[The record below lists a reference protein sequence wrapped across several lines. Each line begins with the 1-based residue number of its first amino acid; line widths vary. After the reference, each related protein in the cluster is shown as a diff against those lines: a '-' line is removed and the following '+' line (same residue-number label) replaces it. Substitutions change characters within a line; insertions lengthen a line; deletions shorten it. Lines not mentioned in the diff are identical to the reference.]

1 MFLASS
7 FSLNKGDTMAKCW
20 KSKPRLSPSLCSTSF
35 LTRFLTVLLFTL
47 HWVSSESSDV
57 VQKDAQFGVPYQDT
71 VTSHNQTIYSFNHTV
86 SRNKTEGVR
95 VSVELLSASTKSPIL
110 FVIRQKQAVLSFQV
124 PLILRG
130 LYQRKYQYTQV
141 GRTLCQ
147 PPTLAVAETQFF
159 YVDVSTLSTSTVHYR
174 LQVSRVESFT
184 LQTDTKFTFN
194 ATPSQPQFFKYV
206 FPDGV
211 DTVIVKVNSEKNFPC
226 SVMSIQDIQCPVY
239 DLDNNVAFIGM
250 YQTMTKKGAITV
262 QRKDFP
268 SNSFYVVVV
277 VKTEDEACGGPLKY
291 YPLLPDELLD
301 AGNRS
306 KTLDVVVYPAIDSEV
321 YVMGMLFCLGIFL
334 SFYVL
339 TFLVACIENKRMN
352 RKREGFLKPGDMS
365 PAETASLLGKGLT
378 PASPYEYG
386 SFADN
391 GSTISS
397 EPVTDSLASAEG
409 NYGYMGHEAFK
420 RRLIS
425 SHHVAIHFDRSL
437 DTVGRCRQESLSSV
451 EEDDYDTLADVDSDK
466 NIVRTKKYLCVSD
479 LARKDK
485 RVLNKKYQIYFW
497 NIATI
502 AVFYALPVIQLV
514 ITYQTVVNVTGN
526 QDICYYNFLC
536 AHPLGALS
544 SFNNIL
550 SNLGYVML
558 GLLFLLIILQRDI
571 IHNRALMRND
581 INALECGIPKHF
593 GLFYAMGTA
602 LMMEG
607 LLSACYHV
615 CPNYTNFQFDTS
627 FMYMIAGLCM
637 LKLYQKR
644 HPDINASAYTAYA
657 CLAAVIFFSVLGVV
671 FGKGNTAFWIV
682 FSVIHILATMLLST
696 QLYYMGRWRLDSG
709 ILRRMLYLIYTDC
722 IRQCSGPMYIDRMVL
737 LVMGNIVNWSLA
749 AYGLIKRPNDFA
761 SYLLAIAICNLL
773 LYFAF
778 YIIMKLRSGERIKC
792 LALVCVLFTAVVWGF
807 ALFFFFQ
814 GLSTWQKTPAESR
827 EHNRDCIL
835 LSFFDDHD
843 IWHFLSS
850 IAMFGS
856 FLVSP
861 NPALFTDLQK
871 EILIDHHN
879 RKDVCENTNSNLIVF
894 LL

>member
-1 MFLASS
+1 MLLRS
-7 FSLNKGDTMAKCW
+7 CW
-20 KSKPRLSPSLCSTSF
+20 KSRHKNSSGPCWIQPGLAALLWLCVTQLGCGSGAVGETKS
-35 LTRFLTVLLFTL
+35 
-47 HWVSSESSDV
+47 V
-57 VQKDAQFGVPYQDT
+57 VQKDAEFDVTYNDT
-71 VTSHNQTIYSFNHTV
+71 VTSENQTIYAFNHTV
-86 SRNKTEGVR
+86 SRNRTEGVR
-95 VSVELLSASTKSPIL
+95 VSVDVLSQGFESPIL
-110 FVIRQKQAVLSFQV
+110 FVVRQKQAVLSFQV

-130 LYQRKYQYTQV
+130 LYQRKYPYNHV

-147 PPTLAVAETQFF
+147 PPTRALSETQYFF
-159 YVDVSTLSTSTVHYR
+159 VDVSTLSSQGTNYQLR
-174 LQVSRVESFT
+174 VSRVESFT
-184 LQTDTKFTFN
+184 LQTDKKFSFT
-194 ATPSQPQFFKYV
+194 ASPSQPQYFKYV

-211 DTVIVKVNSEKNFPC
+211 DTVIVKVNSDMNFPC

-277 VKTEDEACGGPLKY
+277 VKTEDEACGGPLRF
-291 YPLLPDELLD
+291 YPLRPDELID

-306 KTLDVVVYPAIDSEV
+306 KILDVVVTPAINSKV
-321 YVMGMLFCLGIFL
+321 YVMGMLFCLGIFF
-334 SFYVL
+334 SFYLL
-339 TFLVACIENKRMN
+339 TFLVACLDNKRVN
-352 RKREGFLKPGDMS
+352 KKRELFPNPADMS
-365 PAETASLLGKGLT
+365 PAETGKT

-391 GSTISS
+391 GSTLSS
-397 EPVTDSLASAEG
+397 EAITDSATSTDN
-409 NYGYMGHEAFK
+409 NYGYMGQEPFK
-420 RRLIS
+420 RRPILNHL
-425 SHHVAIHFDRSL
+425 HHIAVRIERSL
-437 DTVGRCRQESLSSV
+437 DSVGRSRQESLSSV
-451 EEDDYDTLADVDSDK
+451 EEDDYDTLDDINSDK
-466 NIVRTKKYLCVSD
+466 NIVRTKKFLCVSD

-485 RVLNKKYQIYFW
+485 RVLSKKYQIYFW
-497 NIATI
+497 NISTI

-544 SFNNIL
+544 AFNNIL

-558 GLLFLLIILQRDI
+558 GLLFLLIVLKRDI
-571 IHNRALMRND
+571 VHNRAMVRND
-581 INALECGIPKHF
+581 LNALECGIPKHF

-671 FGKGNTAFWIV
+671 FGKGNTVFWII
-682 FSVIHILATMLLST
+682 FSVIHILATLLLST

-709 ILRRMLYLIYTDC
+709 VLRRMVYIIYTDS

-749 AYGLIKRPNDFA
+749 AYGLIERPNDFA

-792 LALVCVLFTAVVWGF
+792 LALVCILFTAVVWGF
-807 ALFFFFQ
+807 ALYFFFQ

-835 LSFFDDHD
+835 LLFFDDHD

-856 FLVSP
+856 FLV
-861 NPALFTDLQK
+861 LLTMDDDLDTVQRDK
-871 EILIDHHN
+871 IY
-879 RKDVCENTNSNLIVF
+879 VF
-894 LL
+894 

>member
-1 MFLASS
+1 MVLRSCC
-7 FSLNKGDTMAKCW
+7 KCGPVSVLFRLGYVALLLLCVTHLRCARAD
-20 KSKPRLSPSLCSTSF
+20 SKT
-35 LTRFLTVLLFTL
+35 
-47 HWVSSESSDV
+47 V
-57 VQKDAQFGVPYQDT
+57 VQTDAEFDVTYNDT
-71 VTSHNQTIYSFNHTV
+71 VTSDNQTIYAFNHTV

-95 VSVELLSASTKSPIL
+95 VTVDVLSEGAESSPIL
-110 FVIRQKQAVLSFQV
+110 FVVRQKQAVLSFQV

-130 LYQRKYQYTQV
+130 LYQRKYPYAHV

-147 PPTLAVAETQFF
+147 PPTRTLSETQYFF
-159 YVDVSTLSTSTVHYR
+159 VDVSTLSSLGTHYQLR
-174 LQVSRVESFT
+174 ISRVDSFT
-184 LQTDTKFTFN
+184 LHTDKKFSFT
-194 ATPSQPQFFKYV
+194 ASPSQPQYFKYV

-211 DTVIVKVNSEKNFPC
+211 DTAIVKVNSEMTFPC

-250 YQTMTKKGAITV
+250 YQTMTKTAAITV

-277 VKTEDEACGGPLKY
+277 VKTEDEACGGPLRF
-291 YPLLPDELLD
+291 YPLRPDELID

-306 KTLDVVVYPAIDSEV
+306 KTLDVVVSPAISSDV

-334 SFYVL
+334 SFYLL
-339 TFLVACIENKRMN
+339 TFLVACVENKRSVD
-352 RKREGFLKPGDMS
+352 RFTVIYRKPGV
-365 PAETASLLGKGLT
+365 T
-378 PASPYEYG
+378 PVSPYEYG

-391 GSTISS
+391 ASTLSS
-397 EPVTDSLASAEG
+397 EAITDSIASDA
-409 NYGYMGHEAFK
+409 NYGYMGQETLK
-420 RRLIS
+420 RRPFLTAI
-425 SHHVAIHFDRSL
+425 HHVAICIERSL
-437 DTVGRCRQESLSSV
+437 ESVTGRSRQESLSSI
-451 EEDDYDTLADVDSDK
+451 EEDDYDTLADIDSDK

-485 RVLNKKYQIYFW
+485 RVLSKKYQIYFW

-502 AVFYALPVIQLV
+502 GVFYALPVIQLV

-536 AHPLGALS
+536 AHPLGNLS
-544 SFNNIL
+544 AFNNIL

-558 GLLFLLIILQRDI
+558 GLLFLLIVLQRDI
-571 IHNRALMRND
+571 IHSRALDRHD
-581 INALECGIPKHF
+581 LNALECGIPKHF

-627 FMYMIAGLCM
+627 FMYMIAGLCV

-671 FGKGNTAFWIV
+671 FGKGNMVFWII
-682 FSVIHILATMLLST
+682 FSVLHILATMLLST

-709 ILRRMLYLIYTDC
+709 ILRRIVNVIYTDC

-749 AYGLIKRPNDFA
+749 AYGLLKTPNDFA

-778 YIIMKLRSGERIKC
+778 YIIMKLRSGERIQC
-792 LALVCVLFTAVVWGF
+792 MAMVCILFTAVVWGF

-827 EHNRDCIL
+827 EHNRDCIV

-856 FLVSP
+856 FLV
-861 NPALFTDLQK
+861 LLTMDDDL
-871 EILIDHHN
+871 D
-879 RKDVCENTNSNLIVF
+879 DVQRDKIFVF
-894 LL
+894 

>member
-1 MFLASS
+1 MSVCSDGVSCSRLAPPGFCFSS
-7 FSLNKGDTMAKCW
+7 QADDGSRML
-20 KSKPRLSPSLCSTSF
+20 
-35 LTRFLTVLLFTL
+35 RFCPVLLVL
-47 HWVSSESSDV
+47 MLPACGASV
-57 VQKDAQFGVPYQDT
+57 VIQRDAQFDVTYDDT
-71 VTSHNQTIYSFNHTV
+71 VTSDNQTIYSYNHTV
-86 SRNKTEGVR
+86 SRNKGVR
-95 VSVELLSASTKSPIL
+95 VSVELLSESAQSPVL
-110 FVIRQKQAVLSFQV
+110 FVVRQKQAVLSFQV

-147 PPTLAVAETQFF
+147 PPTKALAETQFF
-159 YVDVSTLSTSTVHYR
+159 YVDVSTLSSAGVHYQ
-174 LQVSRVESFT
+174 LLTEQSPVSRYLIHT
-184 LQTDTKFTFN
+184 T
-194 ATPSQPQFFKYV
+194 AFFKYM

-211 DTVIVKVNSEKNFPC
+211 DTVIVKVNSQKNFPC

-250 YQTMTKKGAITV
+250 YQTMPPTAAITV

-277 VKTEDEACGGPLKY
+277 VKTEDEACGGPLRF
-291 YPLLPDELLD
+291 YPLLPD
-301 AGNRS
+301 
-306 KTLDVVVYPAIDSEV
+306 
-321 YVMGMLFCLGIFL
+321 
-334 SFYVL
+334 
-339 TFLVACIENKRMN
+339 
-352 RKREGFLKPGDMS
+352 
-365 PAETASLLGKGLT
+365 
-378 PASPYEYG
+378 
-386 SFADN
+386 
-391 GSTISS
+391 
-397 EPVTDSLASAEG
+397 
-409 NYGYMGHEAFK
+409 
-420 RRLIS
+420 
-425 SHHVAIHFDRSL
+425 RSL
-437 DTVGRCRQESLSSV
+437 ESVARSRQESLSSV
-451 EEDDYDTLADVDSDK
+451 EEDDYDTLVDIDSDK
-466 NIVRTKKYLCVSD
+466 NIVRTKVLKHTGQDRKCVCVLYL
-479 LARKDK
+479 
-485 RVLNKKYQIYFW
+485 Q

-550 SNLGYVML
+550 SNLGYVLL
-558 GLLFLLIILQRDI
+558 GLLFLLIVLQRDI
-571 IHNRALMRND
+571 LHNRALERNEST
-581 INALECGIPKHF
+581 ALECGIPKHF
-593 GLFYAMGTA
+593 GLYYAMGTA

-644 HPDINASAYTAYA
+644 HPDINASAYSAYA

-682 FSVIHILATMLLST
+682 FSVIHILATLLLST

-709 ILRRMLYLIYTDC
+709 ILRRMLNVIYTDC

-778 YIIMKLRSGERIKC
+778 YIIMKLRSGERIQC
-792 LALVCVLFTAVVWGF
+792 LALVCILFTAVVWGF

-827 EHNRDCIL
+827 EHNRECIL

-856 FLVSP
+856 FLV
-861 NPALFTDLQK
+861 LLTMDDDLDTVQRDK
-871 EILIDHHN
+871 IY
-879 RKDVCENTNSNLIVF
+879 VF
-894 LL
+894 

>member
-1 MFLASS
+1 MMLRS
-7 FSLNKGDTMAKCW
+7 CW
-20 KSKPRLSPSLCSTSF
+20 KSRHKKSSGPASCWIRPGLAALLWLCVTQF
-35 LTRFLTVLLFTL
+35 ICG
-47 HWVSSESSDV
+47 SEAVGETKHV
-57 VQKDAQFGVPYQDT
+57 VQKYAEFDITYNDT
-71 VTSHNQTIYSFNHTV
+71 VTSENQTIYAFNHTV

-95 VSVELLSASTKSPIL
+95 VSVDVLSQGFESPIL
-110 FVIRQKQAVLSFQV
+110 FVVRQKQAVLSFQV

-130 LYQRKYQYTQV
+130 LYQRKYPYNHL

-147 PPTLAVAETQFF
+147 PPTRAASETQYFF
-159 YVDVSTLSTSTVHYR
+159 VDVSTLSSQGTNYQLR
-174 LQVSRVESFT
+174 VSRVESFT
-184 LQTDTKFTFN
+184 LQTDKKFSFI
-194 ATPSQPQFFKYV
+194 ASPSQPQYFKYV

-211 DTVIVKVNSEKNFPC
+211 DTVIVKVNSDMTFPC
-226 SVMSIQDIQCPVY
+226 SVMSVQDIQCPVY

-277 VKTEDEACGGPLKY
+277 VKTEDEACGGPLRF
-291 YPLLPDELLD
+291 YPLRPDELID
-301 AGNRS
+301 AGNRT
-306 KTLDVVVYPAIDSEV
+306 KVIDVVVSPAINSEV

-334 SFYVL
+334 SFYLL
-339 TFLVACIENKRMN
+339 TLLVACLENRRMKR
-352 RKREGFLKPGDMS
+352 REVFLNPADMS
-365 PAETASLLGKGLT
+365 PAETGKT

-391 GSTISS
+391 GSTLSS
-397 EPVTDSLASAEG
+397 EAITDSATSTDN
-409 NYGYMGHEAFK
+409 NYGYMGQEPFK
-420 RRLIS
+420 RRPIL
-425 SHHVAIHFDRSL
+425 SHLHHIAIRIERSL
-437 DTVGRCRQESLSSV
+437 DSVGRSRQESLSSV
-451 EEDDYDTLADVDSDK
+451 EEDDYDTLEDIDSDK
-466 NIVRTKKYLCVSD
+466 NIVRTKKFLCVSD

-485 RVLNKKYQIYFW
+485 RILSKKYQIYFW

-526 QDICYYNFLC
+526 QDICFYNFLC

-544 SFNNIL
+544 AFNNIL

-558 GLLFLLIILQRDI
+558 GLLFLLIVLKRDI
-571 IHNRALMRND
+571 VHNRALVRND
-581 INALECGIPKHF
+581 LNALECGIPKHF

-657 CLAAVIFFSVLGVV
+657 CLAGVIFFSVLGVV
-671 FGKGNTAFWIV
+671 FGKGNMVFWIV
-682 FSVIHILATMLLST
+682 FSVIHILATLLLST
-696 QLYYMGRWRLDSG
+696 QLYYMGRWRFDSG
-709 ILRRMLYLIYTDC
+709 VLRRIVYVIYTDC

-749 AYGLIKRPNDFA
+749 AYGLIERPNDFA

-792 LALVCVLFTAVVWGF
+792 LPLVCILFTAVVWGF
-807 ALFFFFQ
+807 ALYFFFQ

-856 FLVSP
+856 FLV
-861 NPALFTDLQK
+861 LLTMDDDLDTVQRDK
-871 EILIDHHN
+871 IF
-879 RKDVCENTNSNLIVF
+879 VF
-894 LL
+894 

>member
-1 MFLASS
+1 MVLRSCCKFGPVLVW
-7 FSLNKGDTMAKCW
+7 F
-20 KSKPRLSPSLCSTSF
+20 RLGYV
-35 LTRFLTVLLFTL
+35 VLLWLCVTHL
-47 HWVSSESSDV
+47 RCARAETKTV
-57 VQKDAQFGVPYQDT
+57 VQKDAEFDVTYNDT
-71 VTSHNQTIYSFNHTV
+71 VTSDNQIIYAFNHTV

-95 VSVELLSASTKSPIL
+95 VTVDVLSEGAESSPIL
-110 FVIRQKQAVLSFQV
+110 FVVRQKQAVLSFQV

-130 LYQRKYQYTQV
+130 LYQRKYPYAHV

-147 PPTLAVAETQFF
+147 PPTRSLTETQYFF
-159 YVDVSTLSTSTVHYR
+159 VDVSTLSSLGTHYQLR
-174 LQVSRVESFT
+174 ISRVDSFT
-184 LQTDTKFTFN
+184 LHTDKKFSFT
-194 ATPSQPQFFKYV
+194 ASPSQPQYFKYV

-211 DTVIVKVNSEKNFPC
+211 DTVIVKVNSEMTFPC

-250 YQTMTKKGAITV
+250 YQTMTKTAAITV

-277 VKTEDEACGGPLKY
+277 VKTEDEACGGPLRF
-291 YPLLPDELLD
+291 YPLRPDELID

-306 KTLDVVVYPAIDSEV
+306 KTLDVVVSPAISSDV

-334 SFYVL
+334 SFYLL
-339 TFLVACIENKRMN
+339 TFLVACVENKRMH
-352 RKREGFLKPGDMS
+352 RRREGLLNPADMS
-365 PAETASLLGKGLT
+365 PAETGIPATHYNGTLLDNASTL
-378 PASPYEYG
+378 
-386 SFADN
+386 
-391 GSTISS
+391 SS
-397 EPVTDSLASAEG
+397 EAITDSIASDA
-409 NYGYMGHEAFK
+409 NYGYME
-420 RRLIS
+420 
-425 SHHVAIHFDRSL
+425 RSL
-437 DTVGRCRQESLSSV
+437 ESVAGRSRQESLSSI
-451 EEDDYDTLADVDSDK
+451 EEDDYDTLADIDSDK

-485 RVLNKKYQIYFW
+485 RVLSKKYQIYFW

-502 AVFYALPVIQLV
+502 GVFYALPVIQLV

-536 AHPLGALS
+536 AHPLGNLS
-544 SFNNIL
+544 AFNNIL

-558 GLLFLLIILQRDI
+558 GLLFLLIVLQRDV
-571 IHNRALMRND
+571 IHSRALDRND
-581 INALECGIPKHF
+581 LNALECGIPKHF

-627 FMYMIAGLCM
+627 FMYMIAGLCV

-671 FGKGNTAFWIV
+671 FGKGNMVFWIV
-682 FSVIHILATMLLST
+682 FSVLHILATMLLST

-709 ILRRMLYLIYTDC
+709 ILRRIVYVIYTDC

-749 AYGLIKRPNDFA
+749 AYGLLKTPNDFA

-778 YIIMKLRSGERIKC
+778 YIIMKLRSGERIQC
-792 LALVCVLFTAVVWGF
+792 MAMVCILFTAVVWGF

-827 EHNRDCIL
+827 EHNRDCIV

-856 FLVSP
+856 FLVSVCLVVDEDK
-861 NPALFTDLQK
+861 AGDHSVM
-871 EILIDHHN
+871 LIEF
-879 RKDVCENTNSNLIVF
+879 K
-894 LL
+894 